1 LIVVD
6 EDRDKDRDNDQRE
19 AVSKFA
25 ANLLLTL
32 VLGGLVLA
40 AVVGFNHAA
49 APQDRVL
56 PTAGALP
63 PDPRAILA
71 GVTSNS
77 VLRDMEQLCK
87 AESRFSGSEGCRAAA
102 GYLESEL
109 SSLGYRVMSQPFR
122 VAVPVTKHA
131 DLLDEAGRPVPGLRI
146 SPLLPNWFRT
156 VTTSPGGVR
165 GRVYAGERGLAGE
178 FEGVDIEGAFVLL
191 PIGVPWQTVASMNVG
206 GVLYYDD
213 GREGIGSGW
222 EHNAE
227 VSLDVPRFLVEG
239 DALSLTGKTVQ
250 VNARVDFENRPV
262 RNLMAVMGAA
272 GAAELVIFQAHYDGY
287 SYAPDRAP
295 AAGQAC
301 SVAALLA
308 AARHLAETPAALKRS
323 VMVLA
328 TAGHAQGLFGVREF
342 VQALGV
348 RDIPGKAVDDA
359 RRDVEDRA
367 GRRERLE
374 EAIRVAADEA
384 YWSITDPG
392 EEDAYWSRLPGTVR
406 AAFVELY
413 TAALDAR
420 LMAALEALTEARVD
434 WVRAGMPVESESG
447 EEVQTFK
454 AFSAA
459 REAQQRVETMLATPP
474 GRAKRQWPAV
484 LEEEGTPAR
493 LVAAGR
499 ARLERLRVREREAA
513 ARLATAEYLAGF
525 ERVLFL
531 GIDIT
536 PGGAGRL
543 SLATGKGSLNG
554 NCMPADSE
562 VMKQLADGARDLD
575 STVGHVSFL
584 KDARRKHRLRN
595 MLRESGS
602 RMTFMPWQYG
612 EYMYLGS
619 TAVLLAGHTAFSLAT
634 PDDAREDLGTP
645 FDTLERLLDPSR
657 VAESQPEP
665 MENLLLTS
673 RLLAGLAGRLAR
685 GHGRIVPVTSRSSL
699 FNIKGRVVSRVGENL
714 TPDHAMPGSLVRVGP
729 KATGGSPIPAPPG
742 MGLDLCV
749 IADEEG
755 LFEFPGL
762 WEGSVA
768 SAWGS
773 PVDLDAARLRPEDGA
788 VTWTLLEKDSGPK
801 QPYSVRKVPLKQFHK
816 IEAMP
821 VLFRSKAVQVVPM
834 SDPNTLTPYAAFGF
848 IETDRLAAPVKAKTE
863 TSGSA
868 YVCYVEPEAGL
879 YFTFKKGSFYNP
891 NLTEIRAFALG
902 AEGPADGTG
911 LDGQPELAG
920 AGYLAADHDSIANI
934 EFDVALS
941 MAQVNARRVAMQKE
955 HGIADELVVDYSRK
969 AGDLADRAIDLRDA
983 GNVVDGKRV
992 AAESVAYSSN
1002 IHPVIRKQ
1010 ASDAIVGI
1018 LFYLLLAVPFAV
1030 FMEKLLVGHPDIRRQ
1045 IAVQGVIFILF
1056 FVALR
1061 FLHPAY
1067 QLVRSSYMILLGF
1080 LTFAL
1085 AALVSV
1091 FVSGRFAGSIAQ
1103 LQQKIHERVEVADVS
1118 RAGAAASAFVLGL
1131 GHMRK
1136 RKVRTSLTVGTLVL
1150 TTFVMLCFTSVTTDV
1165 VDVEFAVGK
1174 ASYTGLFVRDRSLR
1188 SVNASVQP
1196 LRELY
1201 GRDHVVAVR
1210 NWAGSFSAP
1219 AGKSAQRSEF
1229 GVSRTVGER
1238 EYDTVAHALLGL
1250 TPEELSITGVRD
1262 AFDVLVRWFESEREI
1277 SCFLPRE
1284 MADALGL
1291 TDDDVENG
1299 EPAVIVNGK
1308 EHRVLGIF
1316 DGRRMESV
1324 LDLDGE
1330 PLLPLDV
1337 LGLIGPGGRVETA
1350 DDTAATEAPEDTPR
1364 LSGRSVVI
1372 VPSEAMSG
1380 ITASVAV
1387 SLEGMDYAG
1396 ARALITSHLERSA
1409 LPAYYGLDGVA
1420 YYGGKFRQQSV
1431 GGLLEIILPIIIA
1444 AITVLNTMR
1453 GSVYERKDEIYV
1465 FNSVGLSPTHI
1476 KALFL
1481 AEASVYAVVGAV
1493 GGYLLA
1499 QGIGAGVQALGLTG
1513 GLTMNYSSLASVFV
1527 SLVIMGVVLVSSVFP
1542 ARMAAKLAAPAEMMT
1557 RQRHTAAGDLIEID
1571 LPFVFNR
1578 RDRVAVIPYF
1588 VDWFRNYGEGS
1599 AGEFYCGEPASGV
1612 QEGEGG
1618 IAPYVVTTTWLRP
1631 YDLGVS
1637 QSVRI
1642 VVQHNPETGDNLA
1655 VVRMQRLSGDVDS
1668 WERCC
1673 HAFIGLLRK
1682 RFLTWRAVGDEDRER
1697 LLNRGRALL
1706 EES

>member
-1 LIVVD
+1 MRSL
-6 EDRDKDRDNDQRE
+6 
-19 AVSKFA
+19 AL
-25 ANLLLTL
+25 NLLLTV

-40 AVVGFNHAA
+40 AVLGFNHAA

-56 PTAGALP
+56 PTEGAAP
-63 PDPRAILA
+63 PDPRGILD

-77 VLRDMEQLCK
+77 VLRDMEQLCR
-87 AESRFSGSEGCRAAA
+87 AESRFSGSEGCRDAAQ
-102 GYLESEL
+102 YLESEL
-109 SSLGYRVMSQPFR
+109 TGLGYRVTSQPFR
-122 VAVPVTKHA
+122 AAVPVTKQA
-131 DLLDEAGRPVPGLRI
+131 EILDESGRALPGLNI

-156 VTTSPGGVR
+156 ATTPPGGVL
-165 GRVYAGERGLAGE
+165 GRVYVGERGLARE
-178 FEGVDIEGAFVLL
+178 FEGVDLEGNIAML
-191 PIGVPWQTVASMNVG
+191 PVGVSWQTVAAMNVG
-206 GVLYYDD
+206 AVLYYDD
-213 GREGIGSGW
+213 GRQGVGAEW
-222 EHNAE
+222 EHSVEA
-227 VSLDVPRFLVEG
+227 SLAVPRFLVEG
-239 DALSLTGKTVQ
+239 DALSLSGRTVL
-250 VNARVDFENRPV
+250 VRARVDFENRPL
-262 RNLMAVMGAA
+262 RNIMAVLEAPGA
-272 GAAELVIFQAHYDGY
+272 GELIVLQAHYDGY

-295 AAGQAC
+295 AAGHAC
-301 SVAALLA
+301 SPAAMLA
-308 AARHLAETPAALKRS
+308 AARHLAETPSALKRS

-342 VQALGV
+342 VQSLGA
-348 RDIPGKAVDDA
+348 RDIPGQALDNA
-359 RRDVEDRA
+359 RSAVEDLA
-367 GRRERLE
+367 GKRERLE
-374 EAIRVAADEA
+374 NAIKIAADET

-392 EEDAYWSRLPGTVR
+392 EEDAYWDRVPRSVR
-406 AAFVELY
+406 EAFVELY
-413 TAALDAR
+413 SAALDAQ
-420 LMAALEALTEARVD
+420 LMAALEALTAARVD
-434 WVRAGMPVESESG
+434 WVRAGMPVESDSG
-447 EEVQTFK
+447 EQATSFK
-454 AFSAA
+454 TFSAA
-459 REAQQRVETMLATPP
+459 REARQRVETMLATPP
-474 GRAKRQWPAV
+474 GRAKKQWPDV
-484 LEEEGTPAR
+484 LAQDGVPARVVEEGHY
-493 LVAAGR
+493 
-499 ARLERLRVREREAA
+499 RLERLRVREQEVA

-543 SLATGKGSLNG
+543 ALATGKKDLNG

-562 VMKQLADGARDLD
+562 IMKQLADGARDLD
-575 STVGHVSFL
+575 AAAGQVSFL

-595 MLRESGS
+595 MLRDGGE
-602 RMTFMPWQYG
+602 RPTFVPWQYG
-612 EYMYLGS
+612 EFMYLGS
-619 TAVLLAGHTAFSLAT
+619 TAVLLAGHTAFSLVT
-634 PDDAREDLGTP
+634 PDDAREGLGTP
-645 FDTLERLLDPSR
+645 FDTLDRLLDPSR
-657 VAESQPEP
+657 LGEDQPRP
-665 MENLLLTS
+665 MENLVLTS

-685 GHGRIVPVTSRSSL
+685 GHGRVVPVTSRSAL
-699 FNIKGRVVSRVGENL
+699 YDIKGRVVSRVGENL
-714 TPDHAMPGSLVRVGP
+714 TPDHAMPGTLVRVGP
-729 KATGGSPIPAPPG
+729 KPKVRGTLVVAPPG
-742 MGLDLCV
+742 MGIDLCV

-755 LFEFPGL
+755 TFAFPGL
-762 WEGSVA
+762 WEGSVG
-768 SAWGS
+768 SAWGN

-788 VTWTLLEKDSGPK
+788 VTWTLLEQDSGPN
-801 QPYSVRKVPLKQFHK
+801 QPFSVRNVPMKQLHK

-834 SDPNTLTPYAAFGF
+834 SDPATLAPYAAFGF
-848 IETDRLAAPVKAKTE
+848 IETDRLAAPEKSKTE
-863 TSGSA
+863 TSGGS
-868 YVCYVEPEAGL
+868 YVCYVEPDTSL

-891 NLTEIRAFALG
+891 NLTEVRAFALG

-911 LDGQPELAG
+911 LEDQPELAG
-920 AGYLAADHDSIANI
+920 DGYLAADHDSVANI

-941 MAQVNARRVAMQKE
+941 MAQVNARRVAMQQE

-969 AGDLADRAIDLRDA
+969 SGDLAEKAIALRDD
-983 GNVVDGKRV
+983 GRVVEGKRV
-992 AAESVAYSSN
+992 ASDSVAYSAN

-1045 IAVQGVIFILF
+1045 IAVQGLIFILF
-1056 FVALR
+1056 FAALR

-1091 FVSGRFAGSIAQ
+1091 FVSGRFAGSIAE

-1136 RKVRTSLTVGTLVL
+1136 RKVRTGLTVGTLVL

-1174 ASYTGLFVRDRSLR
+1174 APYTGLFIRDRSLR
-1188 SVNASVQP
+1188 DVSPTLQP
-1196 LRELY
+1196 LREIY
-1201 GRDHVVAVR
+1201 GRDHVVALR
-1210 NWAGSFSAP
+1210 KWSGSFSVA
-1219 AGKSAQRSEF
+1219 AGKSAKRSEF
-1229 GVSRTVGER
+1229 SVSRTVGER
-1238 EYDTVAHALLGL
+1238 EYDAVAHAFLGL
-1250 TPEELSITGVRD
+1250 TPAELRITQVRD
-1262 AFDVLVRWFESEREI
+1262 AFDVFVRWFESEREL

-1284 MADALGL
+1284 MADALAL
-1291 TDDDVENG
+1291 VDEDVETGN
-1299 EPAVIVNGK
+1299 AKVILNGK
-1308 EHRVLGIF
+1308 EYRVLGIF
-1316 DGRRMESV
+1316 DGHRMESV

-1330 PLLPLDV
+1330 SLLPVDV

-1350 DDTAATEAPEDTPR
+1350 DDSAATEAPEDMPR
-1364 LSGRSVVI
+1364 LPGRSVVI
-1372 VPSEAMSG
+1372 MATEAMSG
-1380 ITASVAV
+1380 LIASVAV
-1387 SLEGMDYAG
+1387 SLEGMEYAE
-1396 ARALITSHLERSA
+1396 AREIITSHLERSA

-1499 QGIGAGVQALGLTG
+1499 QGIGAGVQAFGLAG

-1527 SLVIMGVVLVSSVFP
+1527 SVVIMGVVLVSSLFP
-1542 ARMAAKLAAPAEMMT
+1542 ARMAARLAAPAEMMT

-1588 VDWFRNYGEGS
+1588 VDWFHNYGEGS
-1599 AGEFYCGEPASGV
+1599 AGEFYCNDPLCGV
-1612 QEGEGG
+1612 VGG
-1618 IAPYVVTTTWLRP
+1618 DGGAAPCVETTTWLRP

-1642 VVQHNPETGDNLA
+1642 VVRHNPETGDNLA
-1655 VVRMQRLSGDVDS
+1655 VVQMQRLSGDVDS

-1682 RFLTWRAVGDEDRER
+1682 RFLTWRAVADGDRER
-1697 LLNRGRALL
+1697 LLDRGRILL
-1706 EES
+1706 EAGHV